1 MSDEARRLIQ
11 SLLGSFPPALGET
24 CWRPPADVYREGQDW
39 LVKVDLAGV
48 RPDEIEVRI
57 SGRVLQIS
65 GTRRDPLARVGW
77 QAYRLEIAY
86 NRFERRIEFPCELAD
101 AAVEYRC
108 QDGMLLVEI
117 RCGGGAGPR

>member
-1 MSDEARRLIQ
+1 MHDETRKLIQ
-11 SLLGSFPPALGET
+11 SFLGSVPGTLGES
-24 CWRPPADVYREGQDW
+24 CWRPPADVYREGTDW

-48 RPDEIEVRI
+48 RPDEIEVRVSGRMLRI
-57 SGRVLQIS
+57 SGV
-65 GTRRDPLARVGW
+65 RRDPLARVGW

-86 NRFERRIEFPCELAD
+86 NRFERVIEFPCELVD

-117 RCGGGAGPR
+117 RCEGGGR